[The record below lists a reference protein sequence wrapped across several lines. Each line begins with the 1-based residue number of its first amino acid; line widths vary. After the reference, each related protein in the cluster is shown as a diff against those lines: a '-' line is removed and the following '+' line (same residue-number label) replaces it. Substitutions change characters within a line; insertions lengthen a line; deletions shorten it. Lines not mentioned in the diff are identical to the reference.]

1 MVKEAMLPRDG
12 SGARADLKDGVFTS
26 TPHGF
31 VLPHCRPAPH
41 DRKNFLTSSP
51 PLRTSRSPA
60 PLRKTLLLVNFLT
73 IITIF
78 LINSILLIKIYLKL
92 QINLSHQI
100 KLFFSKNWIILLKC
114 LTRQYHNRNKNLII
128 PNQWFNSI

>member
-12 SGARADLKDGVFTS
+12 NGRRADSKDGVFS
-26 TPHGF
+26 PILHGF
-31 VLPHCRPAPH
+31 VLPHCRPAQH
-41 DRKNFLTSSP
+41 DGKKFLTPSQ
-51 PLRTSRSPA
+51 PLGTLQNPV
-60 PLRKTLLLVNFLT
+60 PLRKTLLLVNFP
-73 IITIF
+73 IIFTIF
-78 LINSILLIKIYLKL
+78 LINYVSLIKIYLKL

-114 LTRQYHNRNKNLII
+114 LTWQYHNRNKNLII